1 MTKMT
6 LSEFAGQVTEMMPA
20 IMREF
25 YKHESS
31 GLEKI
36 RITLPQLVVLNILAR
51 EGELSMTDLA
61 KCINVTTAAMT
72 GIVDRLVRDGYVV
85 RLSMDGDRRIIKVKT
100 TAKGAKAARSAIEHQ
115 RGMVEKLFSVLSEE
129 ERGEYL
135 RILTIVRDRLKG
147 ERVDKGKDRG

>member
-1 MTKMT
+1 MSKMA
-6 LSEFAGQVTEMMPA
+6 LSEFADKVTEMMPA

-36 RITLPQLVVLNILAR
+36 KITLPQLVVLNILAR

-61 KCINVTTAAMT
+61 KYINVSTAAMT
-72 GIVDRLVRDGYVV
+72 GIVDRLVRDGYVQRGSV
-85 RLSMDGDRRIIKVKT
+85 DGDRRIIKVRA
-100 TAKGAKAARSAIEHQ
+100 TAKGARAAKSAVEHQ
-115 RGMVEKLFSVLSEE
+115 RRMVEKLFSVLSED
-129 ERGEYL
+129 EREEYL

-147 ERVDKGKDRG
+147 ARGGEG